1 MVSQRI
7 GPACTAGAIVVLSV
21 LAVAQAPRPSIIVQA
36 ATPPPQRNILVLY
49 YDAAFLFVGRHY
61 GDGRDFVGPTEPGIF
76 VHSKASDRWLQI
88 TAISTEGGRF
98 GKSSSDMVVSVGWD
112 FTAFAQR
119 PYIEQPLKT
128 TGSLMFPDRIEYDNR
143 TERYELR
150 HASRSSGRFPGA
162 ETVLYIRRADLIEA
176 FARARGIAPT
186 GPGLSRSNQRLQPTA
201 SAVSSQ

>member
-7 GPACTAGAIVVLSV
+7 WPACAAGAILVLSA
-21 LAVAQAPRPSIIVQA
+21 LAVAQSSRPSIIVQA
-36 ATPPPQRNILVLY
+36 ALPPPQRNILILY
-49 YDAAFLFVGRHY
+49 YDDAFLFVGRHY
-61 GDGRDFVGPTEPGIF
+61 GDGRDFFGPTEPGLF

-98 GKSSSDMVVSVGWD
+98 GKSSLEMVVSVGWD
-112 FTAFAQR
+112 FTPFAQR

-162 ETVLYIRRADLIEA
+162 ETVLYIRRVDLIEA
-176 FARARGIAPT
+176 FARARGIPPT
-186 GPGLSRSNQRLQPTA
+186 VPE
-201 SAVSSQ
+201 